1 MIKFWLQHPLTRG
14 MDIDDRR
21 VTGLR
26 KRIIREKVFLRRI
39 YQEWYAALAAIVPDG
54 PGGVLEV
61 GSGAGFLD
69 EVIPGLITS
78 EIFLCDGVQSVLDGH
93 CLPFPNGVLRAI
105 VMTDVFHHLPR
116 PAVFLEEA
124 ARCVCPGGVLAMNE
138 PWVTP
143 WSSLV
148 YGRLHH
154 EPFQPHAAEWNFPSA
169 GPLSGA
175 NSALPWI
182 VFKRDRD
189 QFERRFPEWQIETI
203 HLHMPFR
210 YLLSGGVSLRSLMPG
225 WSFGLWREVET
236 MLKPWMGQ
244 LAMFAMI
251 GLKRR

>member
-39 YQEWYAALAAIVPDG
+39 YHGWYVALAAIVPDG
-54 PGGVLEV
+54 PGGVL
-61 GSGAGFLD
+61 
-69 EVIPGLITS
+69 
-78 EIFLCDGVQSVLDGH
+78 DGQ

-189 QFERRFPEWQIETI
+189 QFERRFPEWQIGTI

-210 YLLSGGVSLRSLMPG
+210 YLLSGGC
-225 WSFGLWREVET
+225 
-236 MLKPWMGQ
+236 
-244 LAMFAMI
+244 LAA
-251 GLKRR
+251 